1 MAPRRST
8 RHLANRALLRAR
20 FRIAFFVA
28 LAGLCA
34 LLGHTAAIAI
44 ALVGVACGLCSLG
57 VARRGGSHWAHS
69 FVVLDW
75 LIFGCAVALAG
86 QSESWLLVTVPF
98 LVAGHLG
105 LSPYAEWPYLLS
117 PAVLLV
123 AVLGI
128 ADPSFA
134 GHTLISVTMVSALV
148 GGGAIAAQ
156 RLKLGRKRR
165 DQRRRFDPV
174 SGFYSTESF
183 QEIGAARFE
192 LAAARG
198 QTLSL
203 VYVRLDGVQAIG
215 RLHAHSRDALVKRA
229 AAAVKVRM
237 QDGDLA
243 FRLGAADFAVLLAG
257 RSRSDAQRFAAEAA
271 STAIDGIA
279 GGRRLELSTGTSCFP
294 EHLSLE
300 DLLRA
305 ARESAR
311 ATVIASPEVGAS
323 SAKLAAAQ

>member
-1 MAPRRST
+1 MAPRCST

-20 FRIAFFVA
+20 FRVAFFIA
-28 LAGLCA
+28 LAGMCA
-34 LLGHTAAIAI
+34 LLGHKAAIAI
-44 ALVGVACGLCSLG
+44 ALVGVTCGLCSLG
-57 VARRGGSHWAHS
+57 VARRGGCHWAHS

-75 LIFGCAVALAG
+75 LVFGCAAALAG

-134 GHTLISVTMVSALV
+134 GHTPISVAMLIALV
-148 GGGAIAAQ
+148 AGGALAAQ

-165 DQRRRFDPV
+165 DQHRRFDPV
-174 SGFYSTESF
+174 SGFYSAASF
-183 QEIGAARFE
+183 HEIGAARFE

-215 RLHAHSRDALVKRA
+215 RLHTHSRDAIVRRA
-229 AAAVKVRM
+229 ASAIKARM

-243 FRLGAADFAVLLAG
+243 FRLGVADFAVVLPK
-257 RSRSDAQRFAAEAA
+257 RSRLDAQRFAAEAA
-271 STAIDGIA
+271 STALDGIA
-279 GGRRLELSTGTSCFP
+279 AGRRLELITGTACLP
-294 EHLSLE
+294 EHTRLE
-300 DLLRA
+300 ELLRA

-311 ATVIASPEVGAS
+311 AAAVTSPQLGAS
-323 SAKLAAAQ
+323 SAELAAAQ

>member
-1 MAPRRST
+1 MAPRLST

-20 FRIAFFVA
+20 FRIAFFMA
-28 LAGLCA
+28 LTGLSA
-34 LLGHTAAIAI
+34 LLGYNAALAT
-44 ALVGVACGLCSLG
+44 ALVGVACALCSLG
-57 VARRGGSHWAHS
+57 VARRGGCHGAHS

-75 LIFGCAVALAG
+75 LVFGCAAALAG

-105 LSPYAEWPYLLS
+105 LSPYEEWPYLLS

-123 AVLGI
+123 VVLGI

-134 GHTLISVTMVSALV
+134 GHTLISVAMVGALV
-148 GGGAIAAQ
+148 GGGALAAQ

-165 DQRRRFDPV
+165 EQRRRFDPV
-174 SGFYSTESF
+174 SGFYSAESLH
-183 QEIGAARFE
+183 EIGATRFE

-203 VYVRLDGVQAIG
+203 VYVRLDGVQTIG
-215 RLHAHSRDALVKRA
+215 RLHAHSRDAIIRRA
-229 AAAVKVRM
+229 ASAIKARM

-243 FRLGAADFAVLLAG
+243 FRLGVADFAVFLPD
-257 RSRSDAQRFAAEAA
+257 RSKQDAQRFAAEAA
-271 STAIDGIA
+271 TTAIDGIA
-279 GGRRLELSTGTSCFP
+279 GGRRLELVTGASCFP
-294 EHLSLE
+294 EHRRLA

-305 ARESAR
+305 ARESGQ
-311 ATVIASPEVGAS
+311 ATAIASPELGSS
-323 SAKLAAAQ
+323 SAQLAAAQ